1 MIVGL
6 VGIFMIRIR
15 LKKGIGRRAIQAMV
29 VILVVPT
36 TLILASGF
44 VRLLPILALFAGF
57 AFSALAE
64 PPVRL
69 DCTIRSWNDAF
80 RKERAH
86 DYDSGYS
93 ITKVAPSDIAWL
105 RPGINPV
112 GQPGRVGPTRGF
124 VVLGSC
130 TKGNVTSSVELRNLM
145 INLSK
150 VASDHGA
157 NAISYEK
164 FGTEIHFQFLRVQ
177 DAILNAVRPPKQTG
191 LR

>member
-1 MIVGL
+1 M
-6 VGIFMIRIR
+6 
-15 LKKGIGRRAIQAMV
+15 
-29 VILVVPT
+29 
-36 TLILASGF
+36 
-44 VRLLPILALFAGF
+44 RLLPILPLFAAF

-69 DCTIRSWNDAF
+69 DCTIRYWNDAF
-80 RKERAH
+80 RKERSH

-112 GQPGRVGPTRGF
+112 GRFGQIGSTRGF

-130 TKGNVTSSVELRNLM
+130 TKGNVTSTVELRNLM

-157 NAISYEK
+157 NAICYQKS
-164 FGTEIHFQFLRVQ
+164 GTEIRFQFLRIK
-177 DAILNAVRPPKQTG
+177 DAVLNAATRSQQTD
-191 LR
+191 LLSESR